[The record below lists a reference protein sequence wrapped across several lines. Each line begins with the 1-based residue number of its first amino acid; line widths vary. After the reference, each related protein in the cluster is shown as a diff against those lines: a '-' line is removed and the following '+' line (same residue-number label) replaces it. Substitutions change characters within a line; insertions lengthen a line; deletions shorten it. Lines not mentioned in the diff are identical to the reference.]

1 MFFIS
6 KFISFKY
13 SLSIAAGALYV
24 RKYFNEDARQN
35 AQEMVGN
42 IRTEFKQIVRN
53 VDWMDDKTRESAYEK
68 IDAMTTHIAYPDE
81 LLDDRKL
88 EDFYG
93 DVSTINATQ
102 NNHNVLIY
110 LF

>member
-1 MFFIS
+1 MLTIS
-6 KFISFKY
+6 Y

-42 IRTEFKQIVRN
+42 IRAEFKQIIKTI
-53 VDWMDDKTRESAYEK
+53 DWMDDTTRQSALEK
-68 IDAMTTHIAYPDE
+68 VDAMTTHIAYPDE

-88 EDFYG
+88 QEFYG
-93 DVSTINATQ
+93 NVIFFVS
-102 NNHNVLIY
+102 L
-110 LF
+110 